1 MASPMKTRILT
12 ALVLAPLAI
21 ALILFVPTA
30 LFAVATAAA
39 FLYALW
45 EWTRLLGLRTAGTR
59 TAVVALHAVAMLA
72 LWLVRGGTAWW
83 AIIVAGVIWWAL
95 ATLWLR
101 NFSFSVAPTRE
112 NTALKLVVGFLI
124 VVPAWCGLLQV
135 HGNADR
141 GPWWTLFGLM
151 LVWVA
156 DSGAYLAGSRW
167 GTTKLAPR
175 ISPGKTW
182 AGVYGALAASALV
195 GVVGAWLL
203 GLRGPALAGIFVLAM
218 LTVLASIVGDL
229 FESLIKRHANLKDS
243 GDLFPGHG
251 GMFDRLDSVFAA
263 LPVWAAGLALLR
275 A

>member
-1 MASPMKTRILT
+1 MKTRTLT
-12 ALVLAPLAI
+12 ALILAPLAI
-21 ALILFVPTA
+21 ALILFVPTVF
-30 LFAVATAAA
+30 FAAVTGAA

-45 EWTRLLGLRTAGTR
+45 EWTRMLDMRDHGSRA
-59 TAVVALHAVAMLA
+59 AVVGVHAAAMLA
-72 LWLVRGGTAWW
+72 LWLCRGSSWW
-83 AIIVAGVIWWAL
+83 WGVIAAGVIWWLFA
-95 ATLWLR
+95 ALWLR
-101 NFSFSVAPTRE
+101 NFSFGVAPTRE
-112 NTALKLVVGFLI
+112 NTALKLFAGFLI

-135 HGNADR
+135 HAGGSH
-141 GPWWTLFGLM
+141 GPWWTLFGLV

-182 AGVYGALAASALV
+182 AGVYGAVAASAVV
-195 GVVGAWLL
+195 GVIGAWLL
-203 GLRGPALAGIFVLAM
+203 GMRGLPLAGIFLLAM

-229 FESLIKRHANLKDS
+229 YESLIKRHANVKDS

>member
-1 MASPMKTRILT
+1 MKTRTLT
-12 ALVLAPLAI
+12 ALVLAPVAI
-21 ALILFVPTA
+21 ALILFVPTL
-30 LFAVATAAA
+30 LFAVITGAV
-39 FLYALW
+39 FLYAIW
-45 EWTRLLGLRTAGTR
+45 EWTRMLGLRDAGLR
-59 TAVVALHAVAMLA
+59 GAVVAAHGAAMVA
-72 LWLVRGGTAWW
+72 LWTLRGGPVWWVVILAGVAWW
-83 AIIVAGVIWWAL
+83 PVAAF
-95 ATLWLR
+95 WLR
-101 NFSFSVAPTRE
+101 HFSFGVAPTRDHV
-112 NTALKLVVGFLI
+112 ALKIAAGFFT

-135 HGNADR
+135 HGSADH

-182 AGVYGALAASALV
+182 AGVYGAVAASAVV
-195 GVVGAWLL
+195 GVIGAWLL
-203 GLRGPALAGIFVLAM
+203 GLRGMPLAGIFVLAM

-229 FESLIKRHANLKDS
+229 FESLIKRHANVKDS

>member
-1 MASPMKTRILT
+1 MASPMKTRTLT

-21 ALILFVPTA
+21 ALILFVPTVI
-30 LFAVATAAA
+30 FAAITGGV
-39 FLYALW
+39 FLYAVW
-45 EWTRLLGLRTAGTR
+45 EWTRLLGLRQPATR
-59 TAVVALHAVAMLA
+59 SALVALHGLAMFVLWLERGGTLWWAVIATGLAWWLAAA
-72 LWLVRGGTAWW
+72 LWLRH
-83 AIIVAGVIWWAL
+83 
-95 ATLWLR
+95 
-101 NFSFSVAPTRE
+101 FSFAVAPTRE
-112 NTALKLVVGFLI
+112 NTALKLAAGFLI

-135 HGNADR
+135 HGAADH

-167 GTTKLAPR
+167 GRTKLAPR

-182 AGVYGALAASALV
+182 AGVYGAVVSSAVV

-203 GLRGPALAGIFVLAM
+203 GMRGVALAGIFVLAM

-229 FESLIKRHANLKDS
+229 YESLIKRHANMKDS

>member
-1 MASPMKTRILT
+1 MKTRTLT
-12 ALVLAPLAI
+12 ALVLAPVAI

-30 LFAVATAAA
+30 FFAAISGAA
-39 FLYALW
+39 FLYAIW
-45 EWTRLLGLRTAGTR
+45 EWTRLLGLRAPAVRGT
-59 TAVVALHAVAMLA
+59 VVALHTGAMIA
-72 LWLVRGGTAWW
+72 LWFARGGMVWW
-83 AIIVAGVIWWAL
+83 GVILAGVVWWPV

-101 NFSFSVAPTRE
+101 NFSFGVAPTKE
-112 NTALKLVVGFLI
+112 NIALKLVAGFLI

-135 HGNADR
+135 HAGADR
-141 GPWWTLFGLM
+141 GPWWALFGLM

-182 AGVYGALAASALV
+182 AGVHGALVSSALV
-195 GVVGAWLL
+195 GVAGAWLL
-203 GLRGPALAGIFVLAM
+203 GMRGLALAGIFVLAM

-229 FESLIKRHANLKDS
+229 YESLIKRHANLKDS

>member
-1 MASPMKTRILT
+1 MKTRTLT
-12 ALVLAPLAI
+12 ALVLAPTAI

-30 LFAVATAAA
+30 LFAAVTGAV
-39 FLYALW
+39 FLYAIW
-45 EWTRLLGLRTAGTR
+45 EWTRLLGLRAQAARG
-59 TAVVALHAVAMLA
+59 AVVVLHALA
-72 LWLVRGGTAWW
+72 LIALWFVRGSLAWW
-83 AIIVAGVIWWAL
+83 GVILAGVAWWSVAP
-95 ATLWLR
+95 LWLR
-101 NFSFSVAPTRE
+101 HFSFGVAPTRE
-112 NTALKLVVGFLI
+112 NTALKLVIGFLI
-124 VVPAWCGLLQV
+124 VVPAWCALLQV
-135 HGNADR
+135 HAAAER
-141 GPWWTLFGLM
+141 GPWWALFGLM

-167 GTTKLAPR
+167 GRSKLAPR

-195 GVVGAWLL
+195 GIAGSALL
-203 GLRGPALAGIFVLAM
+203 GISGAAMVGIFVLAM

-275 A
+275 L

>member
-1 MASPMKTRILT
+1 MASPMKTRTLT

-30 LFAVATAAA
+30 LFAVITGAV
-39 FLYALW
+39 FLYATW
-45 EWTRLLGLRTAGTR
+45 EWTRLLGLRTAAMRAG
-59 TAVVALHAVAMLA
+59 VVLLHAVAMIA
-72 LWLVRGGTAWW
+72 LWYARGS
-83 AIIVAGVIWWAL
+83 VIWWAVIL
-95 ATLWLR
+95 AGAAWWLIATLWLR
-101 NFSFSVAPTRE
+101 YFSFGVAPTRE
-112 NTALKLVVGFLI
+112 NTAIKLLAGALV

-135 HGNADR
+135 HAGADR

-195 GVVGAWLL
+195 GVTGAWLL
-203 GLRGPALAGIFVLAM
+203 GLRGVALAGIFVLAM

-229 FESLIKRHANLKDS
+229 FESLIKRHANMKDS

-263 LPVWAAGLALLR
+263 LPIWAAGLALLR
-275 A
+275 T

>member
-12 ALVLAPLAI
+12 ALVLAPAAI
-21 ALILFVPTA
+21 ALILFVPTG
-30 LFAVATAAA
+30 LFAAVTAAT
-39 FLYALW
+39 FLYAIW
-45 EWTRLLGLRTAGTR
+45 EWTRLLGLRVAGTR
-59 TAVVALHAVAMLA
+59 AAVVALHAAAMLA
-72 LWLVRGGTAWW
+72 LWFVHGGTAWW
-83 AIIVAGVIWWAL
+83 AIIIAGVLWWPFA
-95 ATLWLR
+95 ALWLR
-101 NFSFSVAPTRE
+101 HFSFAVAPTRE
-112 NTALKLVVGFLI
+112 NTALKLAVGFLI

-135 HGNADR
+135 HAGADR

-195 GVVGAWLL
+195 GVLGAWLL

>member
-1 MASPMKTRILT
+1 MKTRTLT

-30 LFAVATAAA
+30 LFAAVTGAA

-45 EWTRLLGLRTAGTR
+45 EWTRMLGIRGNGSRA
-59 TAVVALHAVAMLA
+59 AVVGVHAVAMAA
-72 LWLVRGGTAWW
+72 LWLGHGSSWW
-83 AIIVAGVIWWAL
+83 WGVIAAGVVWWL
-95 ATLWLR
+95 FATLWLR
-101 NFSFSVAPTRE
+101 HFSFGVAPTRE
-112 NTALKLVVGFLI
+112 NTALKLLAGFLI

-135 HGNADR
+135 HGGGNH

-182 AGVYGALAASALV
+182 AGVYGALAASAVV
-195 GVVGAWLL
+195 GVIGAWLL
-203 GLRGPALAGIFVLAM
+203 GMRGLPLAGIFLLAM

-229 FESLIKRHANLKDS
+229 YESLIKRHANVKDS

>member
-1 MASPMKTRILT
+1 MKTRILT
-12 ALVLAPLAI
+12 ALVLAPVAI
-21 ALILFVPTA
+21 ALILFAPTVV
-30 LFAVATAAA
+30 FAAIAGAA

-45 EWTRLLGLRTAGTR
+45 EWTRMLGLRDNSVR
-59 TAVVALHAVAMLA
+59 AVLVTVHGLVMLGLWLSRGSPWWWGVMLA
-72 LWLVRGGTAWW
+72 GVAWW
-83 AIIVAGVIWWAL
+83 LIAV
-95 ATLWLR
+95 LWLR
-101 NFSFSVAPTRE
+101 HFSFGVAPTKE
-112 NTALKLVVGFLI
+112 NTALKLAVGFLI

-135 HGNADR
+135 HGGVGH

-182 AGVYGALAASALV
+182 AGVYGALVASAVV
-195 GVVGAWLL
+195 GVIGAWLL
-203 GLRGPALAGIFVLAM
+203 GMRGPALAGIFLLAM

-229 FESLIKRHANLKDS
+229 FESLIKRHANVKDS

-263 LPVWAAGLALLR
+263 LPVWAVGLALLR

>member
-1 MASPMKTRILT
+1 MASPMKTRTLT
-12 ALVLAPLAI
+12 ALVLAPVAI
-21 ALILFVPTA
+21 SLILFVPTVI
-30 LFAVATAAA
+30 FAVVTGAV

-45 EWTRLLGLRTAGTR
+45 EWTRMLGLRDAGVR
-59 TAVVALHAVAMLA
+59 GSVVAVHAVAMAA
-72 LWLVRGGTAWW
+72 LWLDRGGHWW
-83 AIIVAGVIWWAL
+83 WGVIAAGALWWLIA
-95 ATLWLR
+95 ALWLR
-101 NFSFSVAPTRE
+101 HFSFGVAPTRE
-112 NTALKLVVGFLI
+112 NTALKLLAGFVI

-135 HGNADR
+135 HAQADH

-167 GTTKLAPR
+167 GRSKLAPR

-182 AGVYGALAASALV
+182 AGVYGAVASSALV
-195 GVVGAWLL
+195 GVAGAWLL
-203 GLRGPALAGIFVLAM
+203 GMRGLSLAGIFVLAM

-229 FESLIKRHANLKDS
+229 FESLIKRHANVKDS

-263 LPVWAAGLALLR
+263 LPIWASGLALLR

>member
-1 MASPMKTRILT
+1 MKTRILT
-12 ALVLAPLAI
+12 ALVLAPIAI
-21 ALILFVPTA
+21 ALILLAPTIVLA
-30 LFAVATAAA
+30 AITGAV

-45 EWTRLLGLRTAGTR
+45 EWTRMLGLRGNGVRASLVTAHGLVMLGLWLSR
-59 TAVVALHAVAMLA
+59 GSVWWWGVVLAGVAWWLIAA
-72 LWLVRGGTAWW
+72 LWLRH
-83 AIIVAGVIWWAL
+83 
-95 ATLWLR
+95 
-101 NFSFSVAPTRE
+101 FSFGVAPTKE
-112 NTALKLVVGFLI
+112 NTTFKLAAGLLI
-124 VVPAWCGLLQV
+124 VVPAWCSLLQV
-135 HGNADR
+135 HGGLSH

-182 AGVYGALAASALV
+182 AGVYGALAASAVV
-195 GVVGAWLL
+195 GVIGAWLL
-203 GLRGPALAGIFVLAM
+203 GLRGPALAGVFLLAM

-229 FESLIKRHANLKDS
+229 FESLIKRHANVKDS

>member
-1 MASPMKTRILT
+1 MKTRTVT
-12 ALVLAPLAI
+12 ALVLAPVAI

-30 LFAVATAAA
+30 IFAGITGAV
-39 FLYALW
+39 FLYAVW
-45 EWTRLLGLRTAGTR
+45 EWTRMLGLRDPASR
-59 TAVVALHAVAMLA
+59 AIAVAVHGLAMLG
-72 LWLVRGGTAWW
+72 LWLAHDSLWW
-83 AIIVAGVIWWAL
+83 WGVIVAGVAWWLL
-95 ATLWLR
+95 AALWLR
-101 NFSFSVAPTRE
+101 NFSFAVAPTRD
-112 NTALKLVVGFLI
+112 NTALKLAAGFLI

-135 HGNADR
+135 HAGADH

-167 GTTKLAPR
+167 GRTKLAPR

-182 AGVYGALAASALV
+182 AGVYGALVASAVV
-195 GVVGAWLL
+195 GVIGAWLL
-203 GLRGPALAGIFVLAM
+203 GMRGVALAGIFVLAM

-229 FESLIKRHANLKDS
+229 YESLIKRHANVKDS

>member
-1 MASPMKTRILT
+1 MKTRILT
-12 ALVLAPLAI
+12 ALVLAPIAI
-21 ALILFVPTA
+21 ALILFVPTVV
-30 LFAVATAAA
+30 FAMITGAV

-45 EWTRLLGLRTAGTR
+45 EWTRMLGLRNNGVR
-59 TAVVALHAVAMLA
+59 SVVVAVHGLLMLGLWLSRGSAWWWGVILAGVSWWLIAA
-72 LWLVRGGTAWW
+72 LWLRH
-83 AIIVAGVIWWAL
+83 
-95 ATLWLR
+95 
-101 NFSFSVAPTRE
+101 FSFGVAPTKE
-112 NTALKLVVGFLI
+112 NTALKLAAGFLI
-124 VVPAWCGLLQV
+124 VVPAWCALLQV
-135 HGNADR
+135 HGGVGH

-182 AGVYGALAASALV
+182 AGVYGALVASAVV
-195 GVVGAWLL
+195 GVIGAWLL
-203 GLRGPALAGIFVLAM
+203 GMRGVALAGIFLLAM

-229 FESLIKRHANLKDS
+229 FESLIKRHGNVKDS

-263 LPVWAAGLALLR
+263 LPIWAVGLALLH

>member
-1 MASPMKTRILT
+1 VASAMKTRTLT
-12 ALVLAPLAI
+12 ALVLAPVAI

-30 LFAVATAAA
+30 LFAAITGAV
-39 FLYALW
+39 FLYAIW
-45 EWTRLLGLRTAGTR
+45 EWTRLLGLRVPATR
-59 TAVVALHAVAMLA
+59 GVVVALHAAAMIA
-72 LWLVRGGTAWW
+72 LWFAHGGAAWW
-83 AIIVAGVIWWAL
+83 AVIVAGVAWWPI

-101 NFSFSVAPTRE
+101 HFSFGVAPTRE
-112 NTALKLVVGFLI
+112 NTALKLAAGFLI

-135 HGNADR
+135 HAGADR

-195 GVVGAWLL
+195 GVIGAWLL
-203 GLRGPALAGIFVLAM
+203 GLRGFALAGIFVLAM

-229 FESLIKRHANLKDS
+229 YESLIKRHANMKDS

-263 LPVWAAGLALLR
+263 LPIWAAGLALLR

>member
-1 MASPMKTRILT
+1 MKTRTLT
-12 ALVLAPLAI
+12 ALVLAPVAI

-30 LFAVATAAA
+30 LFAAITGAV
-39 FLYALW
+39 FLYAIW
-45 EWTRLLGLRTAGTR
+45 EWTRLLGLRAEASRGV
-59 TAVVALHAVAMLA
+59 VVALHAAAMIA
-72 LWLVRGGTAWW
+72 LWFTRGGAAWW
-83 AIIVAGVIWWAL
+83 AVILAGAAWWTI

-101 NFSFSVAPTRE
+101 RFSFGVAPTQE
-112 NTALKLVVGFLI
+112 NTALKLLAGALI
-124 VVPAWCGLLQV
+124 VIPAWCGLLQV
-135 HGNADR
+135 HAGADR

-195 GVVGAWLL
+195 GVMGAWLL
-203 GLRGPALAGIFVLAM
+203 GVHGVALAGIFVLAM

-229 FESLIKRHANLKDS
+229 FESLIKRHANMKDS

-263 LPVWAAGLALLR
+263 LPIWAAGLALLR
-275 A
+275 T

>member
-1 MASPMKTRILT
+1 MKTRTLT

-30 LFAVATAAA
+30 LFAAVTGAA
-39 FLYALW
+39 FLYAIW
-45 EWTRLLGLRTAGTR
+45 EWTRLLGLRAEASRAT
-59 TAVVALHAVAMLA
+59 VVVLHGAAMLA
-72 LWLVRGGTAWW
+72 LWFDRGGTAWW
-83 AIIVAGVIWWAL
+83 GVILAGVAWCPVA
-95 ATLWLR
+95 AFWLTR
-101 NFSFSVAPTRE
+101 FSFGAAPTKE
-112 NTALKLVVGFLI
+112 NTGLKFIAGFLI
-124 VVPAWCGLLQV
+124 VVPAWCGLVDV
-135 HGNADR
+135 HAGPDR

-182 AGVYGALAASALV
+182 AGVYGAVAASALV

-203 GLRGPALAGIFVLAM
+203 GMRGVALAGIFVLAM

-229 FESLIKRHANLKDS
+229 YESLIKRHANLKDS

>member
-1 MASPMKTRILT
+1 MKTRTLT
-12 ALVLAPLAI
+12 ALVLAPAAI
-21 ALILFVPTA
+21 ALILFVPT
-30 LFAVATAAA
+30 LIFAGVTAAA

-45 EWTRLLGLRTAGTR
+45 EWTRMLGLRGQATR
-59 TAVVALHAVAMLA
+59 AVIVALHAVAMSG
-72 LWLVRGGTAWW
+72 LWLCRGGTAWW
-83 AIIVAGVIWWAL
+83 VVIGAGVAWWLVA
-95 ATLWLR
+95 ALWLR
-101 NFSFSVAPTRE
+101 NFSFAVAPTRE
-112 NTALKLVVGFLI
+112 NTALKLAAGFLI
-124 VVPAWCGLLQV
+124 VVPAWCGLLQI
-135 HGNADR
+135 HAQPHH

-182 AGVYGALAASALV
+182 AGVYGAVVASAVV
-195 GVVGAWLL
+195 GVIGAWLL
-203 GLRGPALAGIFVLAM
+203 GMRGIALAGIFLLAM

-229 FESLIKRHANLKDS
+229 FESLIKRHANVKDS